1 MSRIPMVI
9 AVTMLIS
16 LSTGTTLAATR
27 QMDPACDGSN
37 PKSAALCKQKCGGNG
52 GGERKR
58 SGGGGGGGE
67 RKGGGSGSGSGE
79 RKGGGSGSGS
89 GDCNTVG

>member
-16 LSTGTTLAATR
+16 LSTGNTLAATR
-27 QMDPACDGSN
+27 QMDPARDGSN
-37 PKSAALCKQKCGGNG
+37 SNCAALCKQKCGGNG

-58 SGGGGGGGE
+58 SGSGSGGDCSGE
-67 RKGGGSGSGSGE
+67 RKGSGSGSGE
-79 RKGGGSGSGS
+79 RKGGGGGSGNCS
-89 GDCNTVG
+89 TVG